1 MNGKR
6 HALKRR
12 EKTGILCSCCGSS
25 ATDVTRTTRR
35 RGYVRRVRQCM
46 ACRAIFTTVESC
58 ELVTHDGDSALVATN
73 LKKALTAF
81 GIALENFQPDG
92 RI

>member
-12 EKTGILCSCCGSS
+12 EKTGILCQSCGSS
-25 ATDVTRTTRR
+25 ATDVVRTTRK
-35 RGYVRRVRQCM
+35 RGYVRRTRQCLT
-46 ACRAIFTTVESC
+46 CRAIFSTVESC
-58 ELVTHDGDSALVATN
+58 ELVTSDGDGALVASN